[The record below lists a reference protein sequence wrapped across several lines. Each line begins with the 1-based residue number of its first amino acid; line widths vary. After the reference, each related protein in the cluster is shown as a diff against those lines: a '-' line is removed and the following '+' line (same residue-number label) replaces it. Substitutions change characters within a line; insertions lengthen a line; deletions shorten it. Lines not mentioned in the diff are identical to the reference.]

1 MTTAATNPAGSLA
14 GRVVETTPDGAAAAS
29 NRNPKHHQG
38 SVNHPRDTRV
48 KRTLFVIA
56 GVGSALIFAVPLLI
70 AILRAFQPNDVIV
83 AAPTWASFWN
93 FGFAN
98 FKAIFSPSQHLLSGL
113 VNSLIVS
120 ISTAV
125 IAAVVSTLAGYGLSK
140 FRFRGSKFFF
150 GLILLTMM
158 VPFQAI
164 LTPLYLQ
171 LNAMHLTDSLVGLI
185 LFYVTVN
192 LPFGTFV
199 MRNAFDAIPDELE
212 DSALVDGASR
222 TRVLLSVLRPLL
234 LPGAATAALYAFL
247 AAWTEFLGALT
258 FLTRESLYTLPVALL
273 NLQTGAYGQINYG
286 TLVAGSVVAMIPC
299 IALYVGLQRFY
310 VAGLSSGALKG

>member
-1 MTTAATNPAGSLA
+1 MTTAATNPASGLA
-14 GRVVETTPDGAAAAS
+14 GRASETEQTSTVSSGPPV
-29 NRNPKHHQG
+29 RNHQG
-38 SVNHPRDTRV
+38 SVNHPRDTRI
-48 KRTLFVIA
+48 KRTLYVIA
-56 GVGSALIFAVPLLI
+56 GLGSALIFGLPLII
-70 AILRAFQPNDVIV
+70 ATLRAFQPNATIV
-83 AAPTWASFWN
+83 AAPTWSTFWN
-93 FGFAN
+93 FGLQN
-98 FKAIFSPSQHLLSGL
+98 FEAIFSPSQHLLTGL
-113 VNSLIVS
+113 VNSLIVA
-120 ISTAV
+120 ISTAIV
-125 IAAVVSTLAGYGLSK
+125 TAVVATLAGYGLSK

-212 DSALVDGASR
+212 DSALIDGASR
-222 TRVLLSVLRPLL
+222 TRVILSVLRPLL
-234 LPGAATAALYAFL
+234 MPGAATAALYAFL

-258 FLTRESLYTLPVALL
+258 FLTKESLYTLPVALL
-273 NLQTGAYGQINYG
+273 NLQTGAFGQINYG

-299 IALYVGLQRFY
+299 VALYVGLQRFY
-310 VAGLSSGALKG
+310 LAGLSSGALKG

>member
-1 MTTAATNPAGSLA
+1 MTTAATNPAGALA
-14 GRVVETTPDGAAAAS
+14 GRAPETNPGATATTG
-29 NRNPKHHQG
+29 RRDQKHHQG
-38 SVNHPRDTRV
+38 SVDHPRDTRV
-48 KRTLFVIA
+48 KRTLYVIA
-56 GVGSALIFAVPLLI
+56 GVGSALIFSVPLLI

-83 AAPTWASFWN
+83 AAPTWSSFFA
-93 FGFAN
+93 FGLEN
-98 FKAIFSPSQHLLSGL
+98 FKAIFSPSQHLLTGL
-113 VNSLIVS
+113 LNSLIVS

-125 IAAVVSTLAGYGLSK
+125 ITAVVATLAGYGLSK

-171 LNAMHLTDSLVGLI
+171 LNAMHLTDSLIGLI

-234 LPGAATAALYAFL
+234 MPGAATAALYAFL
-247 AAWTEFLGALT
+247 AAWTEFLGLSRSSPERAC
-258 FLTRESLYTLPVALL
+258 TRCRSR
-273 NLQTGAYGQINYG
+273 
-286 TLVAGSVVAMIPC
+286 C
-299 IALYVGLQRFY
+299 
-310 VAGLSSGALKG
+310 

>member
-1 MTTAATNPAGSLA
+1 MTTA
-14 GRVVETTPDGAAAAS
+14 TTPAAAALADS
-29 NRNPKHHQG
+29 RASTRSLKHHQG

-48 KRTLFVIA
+48 KRTLYVIA
-56 GVGSALIFAVPLLI
+56 GVGSALIFGVPLLI
-70 AILRAFQPNDVIV
+70 AILRAFQPNATIV
-83 AAPTWASFWN
+83 AAPTWSTFWHFGVTN
-93 FGFAN
+93 FE
-98 FKAIFSPSQHLLSGL
+98 AIFSPSQHLLTGL
-113 VNSLIVS
+113 VNSLIVA
-120 ISTAV
+120 ISTA
-125 IAAVVSTLAGYGLSK
+125 IITAVVATLAGYGLSK

-212 DSALVDGASR
+212 ESALVDGASR
-222 TRVLLSVLRPLL
+222 TRVIVSILRPMLM
-234 LPGAATAALYAFL
+234 PGAATAALYAFL